1 MISKKMNLK
10 SKAHRN
16 FFYLI
21 FICFSCINN
30 NSVIEYKNFNSG
42 WEANDKAQ
50 FMISSFS
57 GEAVN
62 FILHIRNNNNYAFS
76 NIFLIA
82 SVEVDGELFSRDT
95 LEYELANSK
104 GEWLGDGFTEVKE
117 SRLWWKEDFI
127 VPKGKQINVIIEH
140 AVRSNGIEGG
150 IKNLEGIIGVGL
162 LTEKINLN

>member
-1 MISKKMNLK
+1 MNTFK
-10 SKAHRN
+10 SLLFQR
-16 FFYLI
+16 LL
-21 FICFSCINN
+21 FI
-30 NSVIEYKNFNSG
+30 
-42 WEANDKAQ
+42 EATDTIPFPEPTTK
-50 FMISSFS
+50 ISSKVCRSLRNIF
-57 GEAVN
+57 VN

-127 VPKGKQINVIIEH
+127 VPKGEQINVMIEH
-140 AVRSNGIEGG
+140 AVRSNGIENG
-150 IKNLEGIIGVGL
+150 IDNLEGIIGVGL
-162 LTEKINLN
+162 STEKINLN

>member
-10 SKAHRN
+10 SKANRF

-62 FILHIRNNNNYAFS
+62 FILHIRNNTTML
-76 NIFLIA
+76 FLI
-82 SVEVDGELFSRDT
+82 F
-95 LEYELANSK
+95 
-104 GEWLGDGFTEVKE
+104 F
-117 SRLWWKEDFI
+117 
-127 VPKGKQINVIIEH
+127 
-140 AVRSNGIEGG
+140 
-150 IKNLEGIIGVGL
+150 
-162 LTEKINLN
+162 

>member
-10 SKAHRN
+10 SKAHRF

-42 WEANDKAQ
+42 WKANDKAQ

-95 LEYELANSK
+95 LEYE
-104 GEWLGDGFTEVKE
+104 FC
-117 SRLWWKEDFI
+117 
-127 VPKGKQINVIIEH
+127 
-140 AVRSNGIEGG
+140 
-150 IKNLEGIIGVGL
+150 L
-162 LTEKINLN
+162 LYTSPSPRD